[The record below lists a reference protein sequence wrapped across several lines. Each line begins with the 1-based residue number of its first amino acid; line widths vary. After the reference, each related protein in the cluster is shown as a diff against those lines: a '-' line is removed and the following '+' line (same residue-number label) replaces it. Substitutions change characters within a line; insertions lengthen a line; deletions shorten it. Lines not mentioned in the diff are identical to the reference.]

1 MATTV
6 TVHKSYGSRLGE
18 SFKGMLGGLLAFLV
32 GFPLL
37 FWNEGRAVST
47 AKAIDEGEGACIE
60 LESNAKVDPEMEG
73 KLVHLSGKADTQD
86 VLTDDEFGVSATAI
100 SLERQVEMYQWIE
113 HEKKSEKKNVGGSS
127 DITYTYTY
135 TKEWVSSPVSSG
147 SFKESGHDNPGAME
161 FEGSRKYATNV
172 SFGAF
177 RLNEKQIAKIGSSQQ
192 YVFPTNFVCKVE
204 RVKVQGGTIYVPNAE
219 TRNNALNT
227 RDVVGQPRIGDMRV
241 TFRVIYPH
249 DISLIAKQKGDSFVD
264 YTAKNKKKI
273 SYLTD
278 GVEDAASM
286 FATARSNNKILT
298 WILRLVGFILM
309 FSGLKAV
316 FQPLATLGDVLPF
329 LGSLL
334 NGGISIVA
342 FLIALP
348 CTLATIGI
356 AWLFYRPVLGITLL
370 VVAVGGIVGLKM
382 LKSSRAA
389 QAQPAQPTDS
399 APTAQ

>member
-6 TVHKSYGSRLGE
+6 TVHKSYGSKLGD
-18 SFKGMLGGLLAFLV
+18 SFKGVLSGLLVFVA

-37 FWNEGRAVST
+37 FWNEGRAVKT
-47 AKAIDEGEGACIE
+47 ARAIDEGEGACVS

-86 VLTDDEFGVSATAI
+86 VLTDDEFGVSVTAI
-100 SLERQVEMYQWIE
+100 SLERKVEMYQWVE

-135 TKEWVSSPVSSG
+135 TKEWVGSHISSG
-147 SFKESGHDNPGAME
+147 NFKEQGHDNPGAME
-161 FEGSRKYATNV
+161 FEGARKYAANV
-172 SFGAF
+172 SFGAY
-177 RLNEKQIAKIGSSQQ
+177 RLNEKQIAQIGSSQQ
-192 YVFPTNFVCKVE
+192 YTFPTNFVSRVE
-204 RVKVQGGTIYVPNAE
+204 RVKVQGATIYVPNAE
-219 TRNNALNT
+219 TRSNALNN
-227 RDVVGQPRIGDMRV
+227 RDVLGQPRIGDMRV
-241 TFRVIYPH
+241 TFQVVYPH
-249 DISLIAKQKGDSFVD
+249 TISLIAKQRGDSFVE
-264 YTAKNKKKI
+264 YTAKNGKKL

-278 GVEDAASM
+278 GEEDAASM

-316 FQPLATLGDVLPF
+316 FQPLATLGEVLPF

-342 FLIALP
+342 FLLAFP
-348 CTLATIGI
+348 CALATIGI
-356 AWLFYRPVLGITLL
+356 AWLIYRPIVGIVLL
-370 VVAVGGIVGLKM
+370 VAAVGAIIGLLK

-389 QAQPAQPTDS
+389 VAPAPAPVEPPAQ
-399 APTAQ
+399 